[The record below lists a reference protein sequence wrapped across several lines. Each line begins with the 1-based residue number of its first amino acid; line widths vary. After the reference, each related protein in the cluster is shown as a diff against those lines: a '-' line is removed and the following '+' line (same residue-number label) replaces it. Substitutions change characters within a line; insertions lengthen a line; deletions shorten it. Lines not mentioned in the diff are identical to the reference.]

1 MDHYISREKT
11 IEAIKTDL
19 SQFVYD
25 EYGNMTALGVR
36 LIHRIGNIT
45 GGEPFGNLI
54 DRDELVKDIEGQTER
69 DGRTSSDVIT
79 KGVLEVFLDYIRNF
93 PSARPEQKGR
103 ECASCKHS
111 NNGECAYT
119 EECHKCMW
127 ESQYE
132 QQAEAERKPG
142 KTGHWIPGEM
152 WSEGIG
158 MGESYGYY
166 FTCSECGRRIKGGY
180 PNCGEP
186 YCSRCGSRNEVDG

>member
-45 GGEPFGNLI
+45 GCEPFGNLI
-54 DRDELVKDIEGQTER
+54 DRDELVKDIEGKIER
-69 DGRTSSDVIT
+69 GGRTSSDVIA

-93 PSARPEQKGR
+93 PSAKPEQKGR
-103 ECASCKHS
+103 KCASCKHS

-132 QQAEAERKPG
+132 RQVEPERKTG
-142 KTGHWIPGEM
+142 KWHV
-152 WSEGIG
+152 EG
-158 MGESYGYY
+158 
-166 FTCSECGRRIKGGY
+166 FNVWCT
-180 PNCGEP
+180 NCGFHPKAIEVFD
-186 YCSRCGSRNEVDG
+186 YCPRCGAKMEVEQ